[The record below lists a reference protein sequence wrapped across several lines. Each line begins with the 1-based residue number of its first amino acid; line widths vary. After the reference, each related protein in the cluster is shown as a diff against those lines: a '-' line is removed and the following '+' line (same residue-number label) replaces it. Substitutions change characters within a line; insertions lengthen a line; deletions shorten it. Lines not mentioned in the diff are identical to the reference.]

1 MLGFLVFFSY
11 IYYVNELIINVK
23 TMSKKVKISIDG
35 TEFLIPAD
43 SVSYDTYNNNEPYI
57 YMRAKLVASIIKQ
70 YVKNNYPNLVV
81 SATSDVYS
89 GGSSVRVNVCNK
101 NGSQVEPLIFK
112 DISKWQYMLKAGSF
126 NGMIDMYED
135 REDSPTTDNGTPLK
149 YFPSYI
155 FIENKPN
162 WGTKHYWMNEWN
174 EWCEKTLN
182 PTDEEKEWIDKIVNN
197 YGGWLGYNKQFMSK
211 TVLKNIDSIMGC
223 V

>member
-1 MLGFLVFFSY
+1 
-11 IYYVNELIINVK
+11 
-23 TMSKKVKISIDG
+23 MSKLKKVKISIDG
-35 TEFLIPAD
+35 NDFLIP
-43 SVSYDTYNNNEPYI
+43 SESIGYDTYNNNEPYV
-57 YMRAKLVASIIKQ
+57 YMRAKVVASIIKQ
-70 YVKNNYPNLVV
+70 YVKKNYPSLVC
-81 SATSDVYS
+81 SSTSDVYS
-89 GGSSVRVNVCNK
+89 GGSSVRVNVCNSD
-101 NGSQVEPLIFK
+101 GSSVDSTIYD
-112 DISKWQYMLKAGSF
+112 DIKKWEYMLKGGSF
-126 NGMIDMYED
+126 NGMIDMYEM
-135 REDSPTTDNGTPLK
+135 REDSPATDNGTPMR

-223 V
+223 I

>member
-1 MLGFLVFFSY
+1 
-11 IYYVNELIINVK
+11 
-23 TMSKKVKISIDG
+23 MSKKVKISIKGND
-35 TEFLIPAD
+35 FLIPSESIGYD
-43 SVSYDTYNNNEPYI
+43 SYNNNEPYV
-57 YMRAKLVASIIKQ
+57 YMRAKVVASIIKQ
-70 YVKNNYPNLVV
+70 FVKNNFPDIVV
-81 SATSDVYS
+81 SSTSEVYS

-101 NGSQVEPLIFK
+101 DGSSIHQNIFEQ
-112 DISKWQYMLKAGSF
+112 ISEWEYMLKGGSF

-135 REDSPTTDNGTPLK
+135 REDSPSTDNGTPMK

-174 EWCEKTLN
+174 EWCEKTMN

-211 TVLKNIDSIMGC
+211 SVLKNIDSIMGC
-223 V
+223 E

>member
-1 MLGFLVFFSY
+1 
-11 IYYVNELIINVK
+11 
-23 TMSKKVKISIDG
+23 MSKKVKISIKGND
-35 TEFLIPAD
+35 FLIPSESIGYD
-43 SVSYDTYNNNEPYI
+43 SYNNNEPYV
-57 YMRAKLVASIIKQ
+57 YMRAKVVASIIKQ
-70 YVKNNYPNLVV
+70 YVKKNYPSLVV

-89 GGSSVRVNVCNK
+89 GGSSVRVNVCNSD
-101 NGSQVEPLIFK
+101 GSSISDYDVFE
-112 DISKWQYMLKAGSF
+112 DIKQWEYILKAGSF

-135 REDSPTTDNGTPLK
+135 REDSPSTDNGTPMK

-211 TVLKNIDSIMGC
+211 SVLKNIDSIMGC
-223 V
+223 E

>member
-1 MLGFLVFFSY
+1 
-11 IYYVNELIINVK
+11 
-23 TMSKKVKISIDG
+23 MSKKVKISIDG
-35 TEFLIPAD
+35 NEFLIPSD
-43 SVSYDTYNNNEPYI
+43 SVRYDEYNNNEPYI

-70 YVKNNYPNLVV
+70 YVKKNYPELVC

-101 NGSQVEPLIFK
+101 DGSSVSPLIYDNIK
-112 DISKWQYMLKAGSF
+112 KWQYMLKAGSF
-126 NGMIDMYED
+126 DGMYDIYNY
-135 REDSPTTDNGTPLK
+135 REDKPTTDSGTPLK

-162 WGTKHYWMNEWN
+162 WGSKEYWMNEWN
-174 EWCEKTLN
+174 EWCKKTDIDYT
-182 PTDEEKEWIDKIVNN
+182 PTDNEKEWIDNVVNK

-223 V
+223 I